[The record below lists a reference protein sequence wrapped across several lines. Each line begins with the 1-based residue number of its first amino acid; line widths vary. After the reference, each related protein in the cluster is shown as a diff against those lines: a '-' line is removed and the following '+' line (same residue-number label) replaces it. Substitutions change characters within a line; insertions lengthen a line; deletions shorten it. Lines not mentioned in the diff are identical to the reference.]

1 MRDVSDNK
9 PHYDVL
15 IATPGR
21 SFEAE
26 YVKSLVPTL
35 QYLHENNIS
44 YRFVSQYSSTV
55 SGARE
60 ATLMD
65 DHFLDIFNDD
75 ILLGKATAD
84 KVFWIDSDMSWS
96 VEDFKKIYESDKDII
111 SGVYI
116 SDQGVPMFSINGTTV
131 KSKELAKTKDV
142 VEVGEVGFGFV
153 CMKSEI
159 FSKIDRPWFSTVHRK
174 IEQDGQERLIPYGE
188 DYSLCIRAKQAGY
201 KIFVDT
207 SVRLGHHKKQALYFK
222 D

>member
-1 MRDVSDNK
+1 MRDMSDIK
-9 PHYDVL
+9 HYDVL
-15 IATPGR
+15 IASPGR
-21 SFEAE
+21 NFEAE

-44 YRFVSQYSSTV
+44 YRFASIYSPTV

-65 DHFLDIFNDD
+65 DNFLDIFSDK

-84 KVFWIDSDMSWS
+84 KIFWIDSDMSWT
-96 VEDFKKIYESDKDII
+96 VEDFKKIYESDKDMV
-111 SGVYI
+111 SGVYV
-116 SDQGVPMFSINGTTV
+116 SDQGVPMFSVNGSTA
-131 KSKELAKTKDV
+131 KSRELAATKDV

-159 FSKIDRPWFSTVHRK
+159 FSKIERPWFSTVFQK
-174 IEQDGQERLIPYGE
+174 VTQGEEERLIPYGE
-188 DYSLCIRAKQAGY
+188 DYSLCIRARKAGY

-207 SVRLGHHKKQALYFK
+207 SVRLGHHKKTALYFK